1 MYTCL
6 FARDGHD
13 LRLPLRAGASDEEL
27 IELIG
32 KHWTARADRYS
43 ERRAELRAL
52 GDPARVEMFTI
63 GG

>member
-1 MYTCL
+1 
-6 FARDGHD
+6 
-13 LRLPLRAGASDEEL
+13 LRLPLRAGATDEEL
-27 IELIG
+27 IRLIG
-32 KHWTARADRYS
+32 KHWTARGDRYS